1 MFISPIIGESFE
13 VPTKP
18 SPGVFRMLQGEDLCI
33 NASTRPVT
41 ASESR
46 EIDNYFERCMQI
58 NPKDVSLVSDGVFY
72 DEIFI
77 YSDHKTLHYNMK
89 DMIINYDSEY
99 FQKTI
104 VKNGLDIKFRH
115 SKYGIITLSIK
126 YYKNPQIK
134 YGLQL
139 MLEDMSDELSGMFVY
154 QYNPKM
160 IDLDKLHDCSRRTLT
175 YQHIKPNSEYVTF
188 QKSKL

>member
-1 MFISPIIGESFE
+1 
-13 VPTKP
+13 
-18 SPGVFRMLQGEDLCI
+18 
-33 NASTRPVT
+33 
-41 ASESR
+41 
-46 EIDNYFERCMQI
+46 
-58 NPKDVSLVSDGVFY
+58 
-72 DEIFI
+72 
-77 YSDHKTLHYNMK
+77 MK
-89 DMIINYDSEY
+89 DMIINYDSKY
-99 FQKTI
+99 FQKNI

-115 SKYGIITLSIK
+115 SKYGIITLSIT

-139 MLEDMSDELSGMFVY
+139 MLEEMSNELSGLFIY